1 MGHLLQSLDPFLRQY
16 GYLAVF
22 AAIFL
27 EDFGVPMPGET
38 LLIAGALLASRG
50 SFNLFVLMITAWCA
64 AVLGDNVGY
73 SIGRFG
79 GRRLVLRFGRYVL
92 LTEDRLRHGERFFQS
107 RGAVVVIIARFIEI
121 LRQLN
126 GIIAGIAGMRW
137 WRFLIF
143 NAVGAALWVGFW
155 SILFFHLGRQ
165 GERIVFLLRG
175 YEPYAAAIL
184 AILVIGVIAL
194 RIVLRRRRGPPRG
207 SRSRTR
213 NEV

>member
-1 MGHLLQSLDPFLRQY
+1 MDHLLRALDPLLRQY

-38 LLIAGALLASRG
+38 LLIAAALLASCG
-50 SFNLFVLMITAWCA
+50 SFNIFILIVTAWSA

-73 SIGRFG
+73 AIGRFG

-92 LTEDRLRHGERFFQS
+92 ITDSRLGRAEKFFES
-107 RGAVVVIIARFIEI
+107 RGAVVVVIARFIEI

-137 WRFLIF
+137 WRFLVY

-155 SILFFHLGRQ
+155 SVLFFHLGRQ

-175 YEPYAAAIL
+175 YEPLAAAVV
-184 AILVIGVIAL
+184 AALVIGG
-194 RIVLRRRRGPPRG
+194 IVLRVVLRKRRKARRDAG
-207 SRSRTR
+207 SGHPG
-213 NEV
+213 

>member
-1 MGHLLQSLDPFLRQY
+1 MDNLLQALDPWLRRY

-38 LLIAGALLASRG
+38 LLIAGALLASQG
-50 SFNLFVLMITAWCA
+50 SFAISFLMITAWCA

-73 SIGRFG
+73 AIGRFG

-92 LTEDRLRHGERFFQS
+92 ITESRLALAERFFAR
-107 RGAVVVIIARFIEI
+107 RGAAVVVIARFIEI

-126 GIIAGIAGMRW
+126 GIMAGIAGMRW
-137 WRFLIF
+137 WRFLLY
-143 NAVGAALWVGFW
+143 NALGAALWVGFW

-165 GERIVFLLRG
+165 AERIVFLFRR
-175 YEPYAAAIL
+175 YEPLAVAVLAALIA
-184 AILVIGVIAL
+184 GVIIV
-194 RIVLRRRRGPPRG
+194 RIVLKRRRET
-207 SRSRTR
+207 RS
-213 NEV
+213 

>member
-1 MGHLLQSLDPFLRQY
+1 MMDHLLRALDPWLRQY

-50 SFNLFVLMITAWCA
+50 SFNIVLLIVTAWSA

-73 SIGRFG
+73 AIGRFG

-92 LTEDRLRHGERFFQS
+92 VTDSRLRRAERFFES
-107 RGAVVVIIARFIEI
+107 RGAVVVVIARFIEI

-137 WRFLIF
+137 WRFLVY

-165 GERIVFLLRG
+165 GERIVFFLRG
-175 YEPYAAAIL
+175 YEPLAAAVL
-184 AILVIGVIAL
+184 AALVIGVI
-194 RIVLRRRRGPPRG
+194 VLRVIMRRRHE
-207 SRSRTR
+207 RS
-213 NEV
+213 

>member
-1 MGHLLQSLDPFLRQY
+1 MEHLLQALDPWLKRY

-38 LLIAGALLASRG
+38 LLIAGALLASQG
-50 SFNLFVLMITAWCA
+50 SFAISVLMITAWCA

-73 SIGRFG
+73 AIGRFG

-92 LTEDRLRHGERFFQS
+92 LTETRLEHAERFFAR
-107 RGAVVVIIARFIEI
+107 RGAAVVIIARFIEI

-126 GIIAGIAGMRW
+126 GIIAGTAGMRW
-137 WRFLIF
+137 WRFLLF
-143 NAVGAALWVGFW
+143 NAIGAGLWVGFW

-165 GERIVFLLRG
+165 GRNIVFLLRR
-175 YEPYAAAIL
+175 YEPLAAG
-184 AILVIGVIAL
+184 ILVLLIAAVIVL
-194 RIVLRRRRGPPRG
+194 RIVLRRRHETRRDANTG
-207 SRSRTR
+207 SRG
-213 NEV
+213 